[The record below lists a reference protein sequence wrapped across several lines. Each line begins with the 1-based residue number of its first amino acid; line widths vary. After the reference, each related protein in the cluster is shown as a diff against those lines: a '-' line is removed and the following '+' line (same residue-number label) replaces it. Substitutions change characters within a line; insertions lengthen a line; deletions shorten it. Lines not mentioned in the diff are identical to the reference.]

1 MHGKLRG
8 EPHGESRSE
17 LFNESRGGSRAGL
30 QDARGGLRGETGR
43 LTGLELLE
51 ALEKLGCSGTLVLE
65 QASNSL
71 FVSLNRGRLEAS
83 HKLGRFNP
91 LDSDG
96 LQFHFEPHEPGVVP
110 QVGSRF
116 PTSPVAALRA
126 LPGFGLFTSLG
137 PRTAELPAVLD
148 QLRSEAF
155 TGCLTLET
163 SLVRGLVLFYE
174 GGVGAAFYEE
184 DGRVREHTAA
194 LRALRRAHAD
204 DAAVRLYTRTFHP
217 YLLQGLLGLALDL
230 PAQDP
235 PADNSPTDNSPT
247 GNPPAQPP
255 SFSGLESSERGYTFV
270 RQGAAVLQVTT
281 ELRAQDGRYPL
292 CTTPPGLQLPD
303 EPAGFEFRR
312 YLLTLR
318 GKDALNPMSEVSS
331 QFRHTYGSGGARV
344 LEQLKQGFTVESVSQ
359 HLGVELSAFK
369 PQLDA
374 LETEGFIRHV
384 DS

>member
-1 MHGKLRG
+1 MTRGELGGLPGELRG
-8 EPHGESRSE
+8 K
-17 LFNESRGGSRAGL
+17 SRGEAYNGPQS
-30 QDARGGLRGETGR
+30 RGGLRGETGG

-51 ALEKLGCSGTLVLE
+51 ALERLECSGTLVLE

-71 FVSLNRGRLEAS
+71 FVSLNRGRLETS
-83 HKLGRFNP
+83 HKLGRFSP

-96 LQFHFEPHEPGVVP
+96 LQFHFEPHEPGVLP

-126 LPGFGLFTSLG
+126 LPGFGLFTPLE
-137 PRTAELPAVLD
+137 PRTAELPALLEK
-148 QLRSEAF
+148 LRSEAF
-155 TGCLTLET
+155 TGCLTLEAA
-163 SLVRGLVLFYE
+163 LVRGLVLFY
-174 GGVGAAFYEE
+174 GGEVGAAFYEE

-194 LRALRRAHAD
+194 LRALRRAHAA
-204 DAAVRLYTRTFHP
+204 DAAARLYARAFNP
-217 YLLQGLLGLALDL
+217 FLLECLLGLALS
-230 PAQDP
+230 PQDP
-235 PADNSPTDNSPT
+235 PADTLPAGRSTERPT
-247 GNPPAQPP
+247 
-255 SFSGLESSERGYTFV
+255 SFSGLEGSEQGYTFV
-270 RQGAAVLQVTT
+270 RQGVAVLRVAAV
-281 ELRAQDGRYPL
+281 RAQDGRYPL
-292 CTTPPGLQLPD
+292 CQTPPGLQLPD
-303 EPAGFEFRR
+303 EPAGFEYRR

-331 QFRHTYGSGGARV
+331 QFRHAYGNGGKRV

-374 LETEGFIRHV
+374 LETEGFIRHI